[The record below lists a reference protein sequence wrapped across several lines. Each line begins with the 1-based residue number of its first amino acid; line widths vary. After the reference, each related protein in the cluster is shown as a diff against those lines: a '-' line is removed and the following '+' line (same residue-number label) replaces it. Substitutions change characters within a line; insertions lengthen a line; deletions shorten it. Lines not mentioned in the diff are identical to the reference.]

1 MKLFI
6 PKADTDDQALRVLEL
21 IKQHLSLPSIDHL
34 FYQLAWTHNGNK
46 YDAVVDNITNFN
58 GELVIAI
65 VYDQS
70 RDLYHVCTPTRGVIG
85 GDSIQVGGFNITAS
99 SKFSDKQA
107 K

>member
-6 PKADTDDQALRVLEL
+6 PEADTDDQAFRVLES

-34 FYQLAWTHNGNK
+34 FHQLAWIHDGKK
-46 YDAVVDNITNFN
+46 YDAVVGNATNFN

-70 RDLYHVCTPTRGVIG
+70 RDLYHVCTPTRGVVR
-85 GDSIQVGGFNITAS
+85 GDSIQVGGSTVTAS
-99 SKFSDKQA
+99 SKFSAQPA
-107 K
+107 